1 MIAVPL
7 YASGY
12 TCKCNGSCN
21 YSKAYE
27 EAGMPRYIDYE
38 KYIKKKL
45 CSWNAAGSSNWCLF
59 ENKILPK
66 QIRCKESQIH
76 FAQFFFNCF

>member
-12 TCKCNGSCN
+12 PCKCNGSCN

-38 KYIKKKL
+38 KYIKKNFVAETKQDL
-45 CSWNAAGSSNWCLF
+45 LVDAYLKTKYCL
-59 ENKILPK
+59 NK
-66 QIRCKESQIH
+66 
-76 FAQFFFNCF
+76 